1 MIVREVQRRVRRF
14 IVIGVFANRMRVIG
28 GIVVD
33 TVVDIA
39 AVMGGH
45 RRIRILR
52 HSRVSIVTG
61 MRVRRRGHTDQ
72 RSNQQSEHD
81 KQTTHA
87 NPPPHRLS
95 RYDDARRQA

>member
-1 MIVREVQRRVRRF
+1 MIMREVQRRVRRLL
-14 IVIGVFANRMRVIG
+14 VIGVLADGMRVIG
-28 GIVVD
+28 GIVIDV
-33 TVVDIA
+33 VVDIT
-39 AVMGGH
+39 AVIRH

-52 HSRVSIVTG
+52 SNSRVSIVTG

>member
-1 MIVREVQRRVRRF
+1 MIVREVQRRVRRLL
-14 IVIGVFANRMRVIG
+14 VISVLADRMRVVG

-33 TVVDIA
+33 VVVGIA
-39 AVMGGH
+39 AVIRH

-61 MRVRRRGHTDQ
+61 MRVRRRGHKDQ

-87 NPPPHRLS
+87 NPPPHRQSL
-95 RYDDARRQA
+95 

>member
-1 MIVREVQRRVRRF
+1 M
-14 IVIGVFANRMRVIG
+14 IG
-28 GIVVD
+28 GIVID
-33 TVVDIA
+33 VVVGIA
-39 AVMGGH
+39 AVIGH

-52 HSRVSIVTG
+52 SNSRVSIVTG